1 MKIREYEE
9 DFGPVSYPSGFEQM
23 LEGLSIE
30 EQMKYFRIGNGLY
43 KTKPL
48 AERVR
53 ESWNFSARLEACSEV
68 QEIVVRDGKIVGVI
82 VYDCEFGHRIV
93 CLAEQEFCC
102 SFGTE
107 TDGSGEKRSV
117 QYLTILCVSEN
128 FG

>member
-9 DFGPVSYPSGFEQM
+9 DFGTVSYPSGFEQM

-43 KTKPL
+43 KMKPL

-53 ESWNFSARLEACSEV
+53 ERGSFSCRLEECSEV
-68 QEIVVRDGKIVGVI
+68 REIVVREGKIVGAV
-82 VYDCEFGHRIV
+82 VHDSEFGCRIV
-93 CLAEQEFCC
+93 CLAEQNFCC

-107 TDGSGEKRSV
+107 TDGSGEKRFAPR
-117 QYLTILCVSEN
+117 LTLLCVPEH
-128 FG
+128 FD

>member
-1 MKIREYEE
+1 MKIREYDE
-9 DFGPVSYPSGFEQM
+9 DFGTVSYPSGFEEK
-23 LEGLSIE
+23 LEGLTVE

-43 KTKPL
+43 KNKPL

-53 ESWNFSARLEACSEV
+53 ESWNFSCRLEECSEV
-68 QEIVVRDGKIVGVI
+68 QEIVVREGKIVGV
-82 VYDCEFGHRIV
+82 VVHDSEFGCRIV

-107 TDGSGEKRSV
+107 MDGSGEKRSA
-117 QYLTILCVSEN
+117 QYLTILCVPEN